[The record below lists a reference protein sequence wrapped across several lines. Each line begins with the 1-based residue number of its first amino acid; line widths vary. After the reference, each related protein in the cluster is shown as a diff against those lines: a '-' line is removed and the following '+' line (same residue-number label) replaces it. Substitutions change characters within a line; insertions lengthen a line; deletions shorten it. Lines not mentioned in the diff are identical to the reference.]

1 MLKIMIGADH
11 AGFELKQ
18 KIVSRLQQ
26 AGYPV
31 EDIGTHSM
39 DSVDYPDYAFRVARA
54 VAAGHADRGILVCGS
69 GIGMSMAAN
78 RISGVRAVLACEPYA
93 AKMSRRHNDS
103 NVLCLGG
110 RFLGQD
116 LAFEIVD
123 TWLAEGFEGGRHS
136 RRVTLLDRDTGKDGT
151 GPHL

>member
-11 AGFELKQ
+11 AGFELKE
-18 KIVSRLQQ
+18 KIVTRLQD
-26 AGYPV
+26 AGYDV
-31 EDIGTHSM
+31 EDIGTHGTE
-39 DSVDYPDYAFRVARA
+39 SVDYPDYAFRVARA
-54 VAAGHADRGILVCGS
+54 VASGRVDRGILVCGS

-78 RISGVRAVLACEPYA
+78 RIPGVRAVLASEPYA

-110 RFLGQD
+110 RFTGQD

-123 TWLAEGFEGGRHS
+123 TWLAENFEGGRHS
-136 RRVTLLDRDTGKDGT
+136 RRVNLLDK
-151 GPHL
+151 GPQEV

>member
-18 KIVSRLQQ
+18 KIVTRLQD
-26 AGYPV
+26 AGYDV
-31 EDIGTHSM
+31 EDIGTHGTE
-39 DSVDYPDYAFRVARA
+39 SVDYPDYAFRVARA
-54 VAAGHADRGILVCGS
+54 VASGRVDRGILVCGS

-78 RISGVRAVLACEPYA
+78 RIPGVRAVLASEPYA

-110 RFLGQD
+110 RFTGQD

-123 TWLAEGFEGGRHS
+123 TWLAENFEGGRHS
-136 RRVTLLDRDTGKDGT
+136 RRVNLLDQ
-151 GPHL
+151 GPQKA